1 MASKN
6 CMWAILALCGSLLPV
21 AAPTV
26 TQAAEDGAKPKA
38 KPDAVA
44 CRYVDSPGS
53 RVKRRVCGTAALA
66 APQNSLPASAFPIG
80 GAPPVSPN
88 MPEFSNPANQSAYRG
103 YR

>member
-1 MASKN
+1 MTSKN
-6 CMWAILALCGSLLPV
+6 CMWAILALCGSLLTV

-38 KPDAVA
+38 KQDAVV

-53 RVKRRVCGTAALA
+53 RLKRRVCGTAA
-66 APQNSLPASAFPIG
+66 QNSVPAPAFPFNG
-80 GAPPVSPN
+80 AYGAPPVSPN